1 MNEIREIF
9 FELSASE
16 RIHRS
21 IEGRQKRHEHVIRSI
36 QRCAEILIFYF
47 DEHSQNSKS
56 AVEADDDCV

>member
-1 MNEIREIF
+1 MNKIRKIF

-16 RIHRS
+16 RVHRS

-47 DEHSQNSKS
+47 DEHSHNPES
-56 AVEADDDCV
+56 AVEADDD